1 MRVLI
6 TGATGQLGHDLL
18 RLLETTKD
26 YKVIATGRPD
36 LDITDYAK
44 VKGFISEARPDIII
58 HAAAF
63 TSVDQ
68 CESQMD
74 LAFKVNA
81 LGARNVASVSSHIG
95 AKLVYISTDYVFD
108 GAKEGPYREFDTPN
122 PLNIYGQSK
131 LLGEQF
137 VKEQTSRFF
146 IIRTAW
152 LYGIEGR
159 NFVKT
164 MLELGMKGE
173 ELRVVNDQRGTPSCT
188 TDLAREIIQIMTTEL
203 YGTYHCTSQGE
214 CTWYDFAVEIFR
226 CANLEVKIRPVST
239 EDYPRPARR
248 PKNSVLDNYMLRL
261 QGLDTM
267 PDWRDALSLFMRENN
282 ILERVFR

>member
-1 MRVLI
+1 
-6 TGATGQLGHDLL
+6 LL
-18 RLLETTKD
+18 RLSEGTKD
-26 YKVIATGRPD
+26 YTVIATGRHD

-44 VKGFISEARPDIII
+44 VNGFITDARPDIII

-63 TSVDQ
+63 TAVDE
-68 CESQMD
+68 CETQRD

-81 LGARNVASVSSHIG
+81 LGTRNVAAAARYIG

-108 GAKEGPYREFDTPN
+108 GAKEGHYREYDTPN
-122 PLNIYGQSK
+122 PLNVYGQSK

-137 VKEQTSRFF
+137 VKEQTSQFF

-152 LYGIEGR
+152 LYGIEGG

-164 MLELGMKGE
+164 MLELGVKGQ
-173 ELRVVNDQRGTPSCT
+173 ELRVVNDQWGTPSCT
-188 TDLAREIIQIMTTEL
+188 TDLAEQIMQIMTTEL

-214 CTWYDFAVEIFR
+214 CTWYDFAREIFR
-226 CANLEVKIRPVST
+226 CANLEVRIRPVST
-239 EDYPRPARR
+239 EEYPRPAKR
-248 PKNSVLDNYMLRL
+248 PKNSVLDNYLLRL

-267 PDWRDALSLFMRENN
+267 PSWQDALNLFMRENN

>member
-18 RLLETTKD
+18 RLLESTKD
-26 YKVIATGRPD
+26 CTVIGVGRRD
-36 LDITDYAK
+36 FDVIDYIRAK
-44 VKGFISEARPDIII
+44 KFISDARPDIII

-63 TSVDQ
+63 TAVDQ

-81 LGARNVASVSSHIG
+81 LGARNVASAAGHIG
-95 AKLVYISTDYVFD
+95 AKLAYISTDYVFD

-122 PLNIYGQSK
+122 PLNVYGQSK

-164 MLELGMKGE
+164 MLGLGMRGE
-173 ELRVVNDQRGTPSCT
+173 ELKVVNDQRGTPSCT
-188 TDLAREIIQIMTTEL
+188 TDLAKQILKLMTTEL

-214 CTWYDFAVEIFR
+214 CTWYEFALEIFR
-226 CANLEVKIRPVST
+226 CANLEVRIRPVST
-239 EDYPRPARR
+239 GEYPRPAIR

-261 QGLDTM
+261 QGLDIM
-267 PDWRDALSLFMRENN
+267 PDWRDALNLFMRENN

>member
-1 MRVLI
+1 V
-6 TGATGQLGHDLL
+6 
-18 RLLETTKD
+18 
-26 YKVIATGRPD
+26 VIGTGRQ
-36 LDITDYAK
+36 DIDVIDYVK
-44 VKGFISEARPDIII
+44 VKKFISDARPDIII

-63 TSVDQ
+63 TAVDQ
-68 CESQMD
+68 CEGQMD
-74 LAFKVNA
+74 LAFNVNA
-81 LGARNVASVSSHIG
+81 LGARNVASAASHIG

-108 GAKEGPYREFDTPN
+108 GTKEGPYREFDNPN
-122 PLNIYGQSK
+122 PLNVYGQSK

-164 MLELGMKGE
+164 MLELGMKGQ
-173 ELRVVNDQRGTPSCT
+173 ELKVVNDQRGTPSWT
-188 TDLAREIIQIMTTEL
+188 TDLAKQIVLLVTTEL

-226 CANLEVKIRPVST
+226 CANLEVRIRPVST
-239 EDYPRPARR
+239 EEYPTPAKR

-261 QGLDTM
+261 QGLDMM
-267 PDWRDALSLFMRENN
+267 PNWRDALNLFMRENN
-282 ILERVFR
+282 ILERISR

>member
-1 MRVLI
+1 MRILI

-26 YKVIATGRPD
+26 YKVIATGRHD

-63 TSVDQ
+63 TAVDQ

-108 GAKEGPYREFDTPN
+108 GAKKGPYREFDTPN

-188 TDLAREIIQIMTTEL
+188 TDLAREIVQIMTTEL

-226 CANLEVKIRPVST
+226 CANLEVRIKPVST
-239 EDYPRPARR
+239 GEYPRPARR
-248 PKNSVLDNYMLRL
+248 PKNSVLDNYLLRL

-267 PDWRDALSLFMRENN
+267 PDWRDALNLFMRENN

>member
-1 MRVLI
+1 MRILI
-6 TGATGQLGHDLL
+6 TGAAGQLGHDLL

-26 YKVIATGRPD
+26 YKVIATRRYD

-44 VKGFISEARPDIII
+44 VKGYISDARPDIII

-63 TSVDQ
+63 TAVDQ
-68 CESQMD
+68 CETQMD

-81 LGARNVASVSSHIG
+81 LGARNVASAARHIG

-108 GAKEGPYREFDTPN
+108 GTKKGPYREFDTPN
-122 PLNIYGQSK
+122 PLNVYGQSK

-137 VKEQTSRFF
+137 VKEQTSQFF

-164 MLELGMKGE
+164 MLQLGSKGQELK
-173 ELRVVNDQRGTPSCT
+173 VVNDQRGTPSCA
-188 TDLAREIIQIMTTEL
+188 TDLAREIVQIMTTEL

-226 CANLEVKIRPVST
+226 CANLEVRIRPVST
-239 EDYPRPARR
+239 EEYPRPAKR

-261 QGLDTM
+261 QGLDIM
-267 PDWRDALSLFMRENN
+267 PNWRDALNLFMRENN